1 MKTSVLILIAAL
13 TLCGCA
19 TSTIQTRKQERSAA
33 YAELPAETR
42 SLVDQGKIKVGM
54 NLEAVYIAWGKP
66 SAIVTGESANGATTT
81 WLYHGTQLQEVNYWG
96 YHPWY
101 NADYFYG

>member
-1 MKTSVLILIAAL
+1 MPGGLELALFITTPSLGRKPLYFNWFVRDILTEKWSGRERCPIVKTSVVVLIAAL

-54 NLEAVYIAWGKP
+54 SLEAVYIAWG
-66 SAIVTGESANGATTT
+66 
-81 WLYHGTQLQEVNYWG
+81 
-96 YHPWY
+96 
-101 NADYFYG
+101 

>member
-33 YAELPAETR
+33 YAELPAETAALR
-42 SLVDQGKIKVGM
+42 
-54 NLEAVYIAWGKP
+54 AWITASSVP
-66 SAIVTGESANGATTT
+66 ASWAA
-81 WLYHGTQLQEVNYWG
+81 
-96 YHPWY
+96 
-101 NADYFYG
+101 